1 MLIIGLIIGLVVGF
15 LFGFV
20 TGARAKQLAT
30 ATKMM
35 AASLKTILKKLAP
48 AEADDEGQA
57 EAATHE
63 NPIDDI
69 DLTDVDGF
77 LDTDGIPGLDDHLE
91 TIFNPIVM
99 YKIKV
104 AKEEARKEK
113 MRAQLIQ
120 DGYDPDLMDDDDA
133 NAVAPAIRQNAL
145 STLISVGA
153 RVTPMGSSQS
163 AEAAAREDKK
173 RQLRNIDTYLAKN
186 MEAETTRV
194 PLAQRKA
201 KQEGARYVSA
211 LEMAR
216 KTAVKRAGGD
226 VQERINQIPTMA
238 KSARNQLRFLKT
250 SRPDIF
256 AKMMPSKSR
265 GGGGDDDEEEE
276 KGLQRK
282 RAGGDDA
289 AGGGGPVSATDLAAI
304 QAEFEEGALEDD
316 GEEGGEEGGD
326 LPPDDES
333 ELEA

>member
-1 MLIIGLIIGLVVGF
+1 MSADAPLV
-15 LFGFV
+15 LSSDDDDEP
-20 TGARAKQLAT
+20 T
-30 ATKMM
+30 A
-35 AASLKTILKKLAP
+35 LAP
-48 AEADDEGQA
+48 AASAPAHTPAPALLADDGTRVPGLYIE
-57 EAATHE
+57 
-63 NPIDDI
+63 PS
-69 DLTDVDGF
+69 
-77 LDTDGIPGLDDHLE
+77 GIPGLDDHLE

-201 KQEGARYVSA
+201 KQEGARYVPQRRVA
-211 LEMAR
+211 LHALAE
-216 KTAVKRAGGD
+216 VKGAHAW
-226 VQERINQIPTMA
+226 V
-238 KSARNQLRFLKT
+238 
-250 SRPDIF
+250 RP
-256 AKMMPSKSR
+256 KC
-265 GGGGDDDEEEE
+265 G
-276 KGLQRK
+276 
-282 RAGGDDA
+282 A
-289 AGGGGPVSATDLAAI
+289 APRR
-304 QAEFEEGALEDD
+304 
-316 GEEGGEEGGD
+316 
-326 LPPDDES
+326 
-333 ELEA
+333 EA